1 MITDTIAKLQSGQD
15 LGLDETMEA
24 MNDILTEGTPDKQ
37 KAEFLRFLAKKGET
51 NDELFAMLSK
61 MDELC
66 IHIEPKCS
74 GTIIDM
80 CGTGG
85 DRLSTF
91 NISTTASFVVAASG
105 GYVAKHGNRSVSGIS
120 GSADIF
126 EYFGIDLD
134 AHPEKIKS
142 MIESDR
148 IAFLFAQKF
157 HPAMKYVAA
166 ARKILGTRTA
176 FNLLGPLC
184 NPARVKNQLIGVF
197 SEELLRRIVFLLQRR
212 GAQSIMTVHS
222 GDGLDELSTGAKN
235 KICFLQNGK
244 ITDILL
250 DPQQLG
256 LQRATLSDLQISSKQ
271 HAIKAFL
278 SVLDGT
284 ANRSMSEIV
293 MLNAAGG
300 LVVGNIAKDFGEGL
314 EIARNALQSGAAYKF
329 FVKYVTKYGN
339 IDKIG
344 EVQEA

>member
-15 LGLDETMEA
+15 LGLDETLEA

-91 NISTTASFVVAASG
+91 NISTTASFIVAASG
-105 GYVAKHGNRSVSGIS
+105 GYVAKHGNRSVSSIS

-134 AHPEKIKS
+134 AYPEKIKS

-157 HPAMKYVAA
+157 HPAMRHVAA

-197 SEELLRRIVFLLQRR
+197 SEELLRRIVLLLQRR
-212 GAQSIMTVHS
+212 GAQSIMTAHS

-256 LQRATLSDLQISSKQ
+256 LQRAMLSDLQISSKQ
-271 HAIKAFL
+271 QAIKAFL

-284 ANRSMSEIV
+284 ANRSMSEIA

-314 EIARNALQSGAAYKF
+314 EIARNTLQSGAAYKF

-339 IDKIG
+339 RDKIG